1 MRYLPPQCQ
10 LEASHGVVA
19 CEGLVVLL
27 GQGELLD
34 QDRIIQ
40 HRADLRVRG
49 NKLINKHHLG
59 IVVIKRPNLNY
70 HFLNLVFF
78 FQYLPGTS
86 RPEHLVGSC

>member
-70 HFLNLVFF
+70 HFSKGCLFVDDL
-78 FQYLPGTS
+78 LGTG